1 MHKHGFRRILDD
13 ILVTKGDDPETP
25 DSHNRAANQLKAASA
40 AGLEPQV
47 RGASRY
53 SANGGYV
60 QDTAEEPDEVVEGTA
75 GDGPE
80 PAANDVMTLQQ
91 LKQALQ
97 GRLTR
102 ADLNRLRRRFALA
115 NHPDRAS
122 AASRDQSSARL
133 SVANSLIDEAYKNA
147 RG

>member
-1 MHKHGFRRILDD
+1 MNKHGFRRILDD

-25 DSHNRAANQLKAASA
+25 GNHNRTANQLKAASA

-60 QDTAEEPDEVVEGTA
+60 QDTAEDPDEVVEDIS
-75 GDGPE
+75 GDDPK
-80 PAANDVMTLQQ
+80 PAADAVMTLPQ
-91 LKQALQ
+91 LRQALK
-97 GRLTR
+97 GRPTR

-122 AASRDQSSARL
+122 AASREQSSARL

-147 RG
+147 RR